1 MAKRLGGGK
10 RPLRLLASG
19 LVISGSVI
27 GAWFVIDSSKATE
40 SYLITKLDLASG
52 SKLFS
57 SDFSTG
63 DLALFAIGQR
73 YLKSNE
79 LPIGAYLTRPI
90 AAGEVIP
97 RSAVTTQFLDDWS
110 NLVITPSIELSSSI
124 GPGSKVLVWA
134 SPYLDYQS
142 FGEPAIAALDVEVV
156 EIREPESNFAQALK
170 SVELRVPLASV
181 QTLLRSISNGDAIA
195 LTASGSS
202 LAD

>member
-1 MAKRLGGGK
+1 MAKRLSGGR

-19 LVISGSVI
+19 LVISGAVI
-27 GAWFVIDSSKATE
+27 GAWFVIESSKVTE
-40 SYLITKLDLASG
+40 SYLITKQDLASG

-57 SDFSTG
+57 SDLSTG
-63 DLALFAIGQR
+63 DLALFAVGQS

-142 FGEPAIAALDVEVV
+142 FGEPVIATLDVEVV

-170 SVELRVPLASV
+170 SVELRVPLASI